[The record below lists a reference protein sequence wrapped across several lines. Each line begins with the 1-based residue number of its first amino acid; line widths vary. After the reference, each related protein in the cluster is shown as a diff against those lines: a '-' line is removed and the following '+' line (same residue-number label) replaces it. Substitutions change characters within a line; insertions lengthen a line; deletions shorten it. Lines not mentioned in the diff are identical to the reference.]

1 MYNIGDTL
9 AVKPSNKMNEHVMS
23 VSSLNLFATS
33 PKKYQQHI
41 LAPQRVDTTYFTKGS
56 AVDCLI
62 TEPEKFQQE
71 FAVMKISRPSGMM
84 GDLCKLLAD
93 YEEVNTDNIPFDEI
107 FDAAYMAVGFKL
119 GLETVRKKFKD
130 PKNDYTKYYNF
141 LVSSKGKKVI
151 SAKELAQAEEV
162 VHMLKTDSETKKYI
176 VDPVAHPLME
186 VHDQM
191 ELFFEFEGIDCKGY
205 LDRVIVDHSTKTIKP
220 TDIKTTGKSVFE
232 FPKSCVQF
240 MYYRQAAFYM
250 QGLKTWILTQDNL
263 KDYTIENFK
272 FIVAEMD
279 CNNRPLVFEIS
290 KDDVYKSLYV
300 GGTLKYSLYPVK
312 SIAELIAEVKW
323 HRDNDAWEMTKSE
336 YENYAKKGCIQLEIF
351 SKTRKD

>member
-1 MYNIGDTL
+1 
-9 AVKPSNKMNEHVMS
+9 
-23 VSSLNLFATS
+23 
-33 PKKYQQHI
+33 
-41 LAPQRVDTTYFTKGS
+41 
-56 AVDCLI
+56 
-62 TEPEKFQQE
+62 
-71 FAVMKISRPSGMM
+71 
-84 GDLCKLLAD
+84 LAD

-250 QGLKTWILTQDNL
+250 QGLKTWLLTQDTL

-290 KDDVYKSLYV
+290 EDDVYKSLYV
-300 GGTLKYSLYPVK
+300 GGTLRYSLYPVK
-312 SIAELIAEVKW
+312 SITELIAEVKW

-336 YENYAKKGCIQLEIF
+336 YENYAEKGCIQLDIF

>member
-9 AVKPSNKMNEHVMS
+9 EIKPSNKMNEHVMS

-62 TEPEKFQQE
+62 TESEKFQQE

-84 GDLCKLLAD
+84 GDMCKLLAD

-107 FDAAYMAVGFKL
+107 FDAAYAAVGFKL
-119 GLETVRKKFKD
+119 ALETVRKKFND

-279 CNNRPLVFEIS
+279 CINRPLVFEIS
-290 KDDVYKSLYV
+290 EDDVYKSLFV
-300 GGTLKYSLYPVK
+300 GGTLKYSLYPIK
-312 SIAELIAEVKW
+312 SITELIAEVKW
-323 HRDNDAWEMTKSE
+323 HRANDAWEMTKSE
-336 YENYAKKGCIQLEIF
+336 YENYTQRGCIQLEIF